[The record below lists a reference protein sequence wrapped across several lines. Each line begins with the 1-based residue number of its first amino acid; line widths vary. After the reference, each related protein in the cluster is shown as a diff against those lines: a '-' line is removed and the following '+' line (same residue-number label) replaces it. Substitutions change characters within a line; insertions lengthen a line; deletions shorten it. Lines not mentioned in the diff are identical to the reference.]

1 MVVISVVELLVLGKE
16 YFYYIWK
23 LVFNGIVIWWKLS
36 EKWWKKKKEERNKIK
51 KKFGERSGI
60 LIEKVE

>member
-1 MVVISVVELLVLGKE
+1 MMKIKWEVV
-16 YFYYIWK
+16 
-23 LVFNGIVIWWKLS
+23 
-36 EKWWKKKKEERNKIK
+36 KKKKEERNKIK